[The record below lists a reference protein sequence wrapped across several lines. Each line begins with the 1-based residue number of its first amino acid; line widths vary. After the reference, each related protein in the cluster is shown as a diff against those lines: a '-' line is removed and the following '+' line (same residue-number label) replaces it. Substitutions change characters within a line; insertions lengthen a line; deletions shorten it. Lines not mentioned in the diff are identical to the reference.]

1 MPSVATTTGWPCV
14 WVSCGEVDGSAFLE
28 VVGDLG
34 DDADEEEEP
43 LEEVEEVEEVED
55 DEFLRLC
62 FGSRTL
68 GRPENVMMGYQK
80 RNKKCICMYIV
91 NPMDNE

>member
-14 WVSCGEVDGSAFLE
+14 WVFNCGEVVGSTSLE
-28 VVGDLG
+28 VVRGDLMG
-34 DDADEEEEP
+34 DDEEEEEP
-43 LEEVEEVEEVED
+43 LEEVEEVEEVEE

-80 RNKKCICMYIV
+80 RKKKYVCAL
-91 NPMDNE
+91 